1 MFVALGAVA
10 CSRVA
15 PNTDAPSLAQW
26 LDACSLLES
35 ADERKSLDFLGD
47 HTVIREVVPSG
58 TVLDDGARP
67 TVTKGTWSGS
77 DTGRAVNVQIGG
89 RSDDYVLY
97 LPAGEQQCIL
107 AGGAPETIS
116 LQTAW
121 FGVPDF
127 SAHAD
132 KPDP

>member
-1 MFVALGAVA
+1 MRNGGHVI
-10 CSRVA
+10 
-15 PNTDAPSLAQW
+15 W

-35 ADERKSLDFLGD
+35 ADERQSLDFLGD

-77 DTGRAVNVQIGG
+77 DVGRAVNVQIGG

-107 AGGAPETIS
+107 AGGGPDTIS
-116 LQTAW
+116 LKTAW

-127 SAHAD
+127 STDAD